1 MARTRP
7 ADAPPTPPATRV
19 AVVAFDRISPFH
31 LSVPCVVFGD
41 GPPGAPDFVLDVC
54 AAESGPLRTSAGFEI
69 VARHGLAPLARADIV
84 IVPSWRDPAETPP
97 AALLQALA
105 RAHRRGALVVGLC
118 IGAFVLAEAG
128 LLAQRRATTHW
139 AWADDFA
146 RRFPDVR
153 LDPDVLYVEDGGLV
167 TSAGTAAGIDCC
179 LHLLRSRH
187 GSEAANRV
195 ARRLVV
201 PPHRQGGQ
209 RQFIDR
215 PVPATR
221 RDSHLGA
228 LLDEVRATLEQAHS
242 LDDLAARAALSRRS
256 FTRHFRSLTGSNFGD
271 WLLGERLGRVQQLLE
286 GSDHSVEAISAL
298 AGFGSPVSLRLHFRK
313 RFGVAPSDWRQTF
326 RGNAG

>member
-1 MARTRP
+1 MARIRSTAIPPPP
-7 ADAPPTPPATRV
+7 AATRV
-19 AVVAFDRISPFH
+19 AVVAFDGISPFH

-41 GPPGAPDFVLDVC
+41 PPPGAPGFVLDVC

-69 VARHGLAPLARADIV
+69 VARHGLAPLAKADIV
-84 IVPSWRDPAETPP
+84 IVPSWRDPAERPP
-97 AALLQALA
+97 AALLQALVK
-105 RAHRRGALVVGLC
+105 AHRRGAVVVGLC

-139 AWADDFA
+139 ACADDFA
-146 RRFPDVR
+146 ARFPEVR

-221 RDSHLGA
+221 RDSHLGV
-228 LLDEVRATLEQAHS
+228 LLDEVRATLDQPHS
-242 LDDLAARAALSRRS
+242 LDTLAARAALSRRS
-256 FTRHFRSLTGSNFGD
+256 FTRHFRKLTGSNFGD

-286 GSDHSVEAISAL
+286 SSDHGVEAISAL